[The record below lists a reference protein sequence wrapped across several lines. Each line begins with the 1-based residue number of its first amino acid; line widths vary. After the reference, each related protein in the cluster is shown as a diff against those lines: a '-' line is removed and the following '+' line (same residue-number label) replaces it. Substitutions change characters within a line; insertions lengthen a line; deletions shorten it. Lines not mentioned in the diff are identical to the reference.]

1 MNNYYLLA
9 ELYRTLQTLLP
20 LARVGLL
27 INLVEFI
34 SRSGKNTL
42 SGDRVDTW

>member
-9 ELYRTLQTLLP
+9 DLYRILQTLLP

-27 INLVEFI
+27 INLSLMV
-34 SRSGKNTL
+34 L
-42 SGDRVDTW
+42 SLV